1 MPRRFI
7 RRDNWEFGS
16 QPTPTEGT
24 SGEPKSRKRRLAT
37 SFVFT
42 TLFFAGASLAA
53 VAGNQFGPLTGE
65 DSQQLAGDTTA
76 NDAGTPPAATDD
88 ASVAAA
94 APVDAGAGP
103 ADTSTDATVAVDAT
117 ATPPADPTSDAT
129 PVDGAAPADDGTP
142 VDDTT
147 PPVSLTEPSTADTA
161 TTSPA
166 ATQPKRSAKQ
176 TAKAAR
182 GWKATK
188 LRTILV
194 PKLKP
199 APPPEVEGP
208 PSAATIW
215 LNSQLPDPTPPAL
228 RLSPRFASNLKVT
241 AKGAG
246 LDWATMLGILR
257 ARGATGH
264 NPADRT
270 TLRKL
275 AGRLASSGPAK
286 GDWARIVSYS
296 GDTSFADRA
305 AALARYDRAV
315 GLRGLVKGLEA
326 AKKSIATRLLSDRN
340 VSIYEGGRNDIVQ
353 DRVDVRVL
361 AVVAYLRESF
371 GQVTVSSLVSGH
383 RLYARPGVIS
393 AHVSGHALDISGLGE
408 TPIQGH
414 QEPGGI
420 TERAVRDLLFLPSE
434 VMPRQ
439 IISLLGLGGASFP
452 LADHYNHIHI
462 GF

>member
-7 RRDNWEFGS
+7 RRDNWEFGGR
-16 QPTPTEGT
+16 PTPAEGT

-37 SFVFT
+37 TLVFT

-53 VAGNQFGPLTGE
+53 VAGNQFGPLAGE
-65 DSQQLAGDTTA
+65 DSQQLAGDTTTT
-76 NDAGTPPAATDD
+76 DAGTPPVATDD
-88 ASVAAA
+88 TSTAVA

-103 ADTSTDATVAVDAT
+103 ADGSTDATVATDAT
-117 ATPPADPTSDAT
+117 ATPADATSDAT
-129 PVDGAAPADDGTP
+129 SDATP

-147 PPVSLTEPSTADTA
+147 PPASLSGPSTAGTEAVPTA
-161 TTSPA
+161 TA
-166 ATQPKRSAKQ
+166 RKQSAKQ

-188 LRTILV
+188 LRTILL

-199 APPPEVEGP
+199 APPPEIEGP

-228 RLSPRFASNLKVT
+228 RLSPKFASNLKAT
-241 AKGAG
+241 AKASG
-246 LDWATMLGILR
+246 LNWATMLGILR

-264 NPADRT
+264 NPANRP

-275 AGRLASSGPAK
+275 AGRLSSYGPAK

-353 DRVDVRVL
+353 NKVDVRVL
-361 AVVAYLRESF
+361 AVIAYMRESF
-371 GQVTVSSLVSGH
+371 GQVTVSSLISGH
-383 RLYARPGVIS
+383 RLFARPGVIS
-393 AHVSGHALDISGLGE
+393 AHVSGHAVDIVGLAN
-408 TPIQGH
+408 TPIEGH

-420 TERAVRDLLFLPSE
+420 TERAVREILFLPPE

-439 IISLLGLGGASFP
+439 VISLLGLGGASFP
-452 LADHYNHIHI
+452 MADHSNHIHI

>member
-7 RRDNWEFGS
+7 RKNNWEFGGQS
-16 QPTPTEGT
+16 APEEGE
-24 SGEPKSRKRRLAT
+24 SGEPKSKKRRLAT
-37 SFVFT
+37 TLVFT

-53 VAGNQFGPLTGE
+53 VAGNQLSPMNPLSGE
-65 DSQQLAGDTTA
+65 DSQQLAGDTTTTTTTS
-76 NDAGTPPAATDD
+76 DAGTPAATGD
-88 ASVAAA
+88 ASAVAAA
-94 APVDAGAGP
+94 P
-103 ADTSTDATVAVDAT
+103 ADTSSDAT
-117 ATPPADPTSDAT
+117 ASADATAASADQSVDQLAADPTPPANPTAVSTPDASAT
-129 PVDGAAPADDGTP
+129 LTGT
-142 VDDTT
+142 TG
-147 PPVSLTEPSTADTA
+147 
-161 TTSPA
+161 
-166 ATQPKRSAKQ
+166 PKLSAKAA
-176 TAKAAR
+176 AKAAR
-182 GWKATK
+182 GWKKTK
-188 LRTILV
+188 LRTILI

-199 APPPEVEGP
+199 APAPEIEGP
-208 PSAATIW
+208 ANAATIW

-228 RLSPRFASNLKVT
+228 RLSPKFALNLKAT

-264 NPADRT
+264 SPADRT

-275 AGRLASSGPAK
+275 ALRLASYGPTK
-286 GDWARIVSYS
+286 GAWARIVSYS

-305 AALARYDRAV
+305 AALAHYDRAV
-315 GLRGLVKGLEA
+315 GLTGLVKGLEA
-326 AKKSIATRLLSDRN
+326 AKKSIATRLLSDPN

-353 DRVDVRVL
+353 NKVDVRVL
-361 AVVAYLRESF
+361 TVIAYLRETF
-371 GQVTVSSLVSGH
+371 GQVTVTSLISGH

-393 AHVSGHALDISGLGE
+393 AHVSGHALDVSGLGD

-420 TERAVRDLLFLPSE
+420 TERAVREILFLPAE

-439 IISLLGLGGASFP
+439 VISLLGMGGPSFP
-452 LADHYNHIHI
+452 MADHYNHIHI

>member
-7 RRDNWEFGS
+7 RKNNWEFGG
-16 QPTPTEGT
+16 PPAPEEGE

-37 SFVFT
+37 TLVFT
-42 TLFFAGASLAA
+42 TVFFAGASLAA
-53 VAGNQFGPLTGE
+53 VAGNQMTHLTGE
-65 DSQQLAGDTTA
+65 DQQQLAAEQLAGDTT
-76 NDAGTPPAATDD
+76 TTEAATED
-88 ASVAAA
+88 ASASTA

-103 ADTSTDATVAVDAT
+103 AESSDGTAPADAAAPGDESVDQLAPDPTPPLNPSAASTPDTSAVFAGT
-117 ATPPADPTSDAT
+117 ATPKLSAR
-129 PVDGAAPADDGTP
+129 AA
-142 VDDTT
+142 
-147 PPVSLTEPSTADTA
+147 
-161 TTSPA
+161 
-166 ATQPKRSAKQ
+166 
-176 TAKAAR
+176 AKAAG
-182 GWKATK
+182 GWKKTK
-188 LRTILV
+188 LRNILL
-194 PKLKP
+194 PKQKP
-199 APPPEVEGP
+199 APAPEVEGP
-208 PSAATIW
+208 ASAATIW
-215 LNSQLPDPTPPAL
+215 LNSPLPDPTPPAL
-228 RLSPRFASNLKVT
+228 RLSPRFASNLKAS
-241 AKGAG
+241 AKAAG

-257 ARGATGH
+257 ARGAAGH
-264 NPADRT
+264 TPADRT
-270 TLRKL
+270 TLQRL
-275 AGRLASSGPAK
+275 ATRLASSGPSK

-315 GLRGLVKGLEA
+315 GLNGLVKGLEA

-353 DRVDVRVL
+353 DKVDVRVL
-361 AVVAYLRESF
+361 AVIAYLRESF

-393 AHVSGHALDISGLGE
+393 AHVSGHALDVSALGG

-420 TERAVRDLLFLPSE
+420 TERAVRDLLLVPSE

-439 IISLLGLGGASFP
+439 IISLLGMGGASFP

>member
-7 RRDNWEFGS
+7 RRENWEFGG
-16 QPTPTEGT
+16 QPTSAEGT

-37 SFVFT
+37 TLVFT

-53 VAGNQFGPLTGE
+53 VAGNQFGPLTAE
-65 DSQQLAGDTTA
+65 DSQQLAGDTTTTTT
-76 NDAGTPPAATDD
+76 DTGTALVATD
-88 ASVAAA
+88 ASTAVG
-94 APVDAGAGP
+94 APVDAGAAP
-103 ADTSTDATVAVDAT
+103 AAASTDATLAADAT
-117 ATPPADPTSDAT
+117 ATPADT
-129 PVDGAAPADDGTP
+129 TP

-147 PPVSLTEPSTADTA
+147 PPASLRRPSSAATAATPA
-161 TTSPA
+161 TTSGRKP
-166 ATQPKRSAKQ
+166 SAKQ
-176 TAKAAR
+176 SAKAAN

-188 LRTILV
+188 LRTILL

-199 APPPEVEGP
+199 APAPEVEGP
-208 PSAATIW
+208 PAAATIW

-228 RLSPRFASNLKVT
+228 RLSPKFASNLKVT
-241 AKGAG
+241 AKAAG

-264 NPADRT
+264 TPADRT
-270 TLRKL
+270 TLHKL
-275 AGRLASSGPAK
+275 AGRLASYGPAN
-286 GDWARIVSYS
+286 GDWARMVSYS
-296 GDTSFADRA
+296 GDTSFADQA

-315 GLRGLVKGLEA
+315 GLKGLVGGLEA
-326 AKKSIATRLLSDRN
+326 AKKAIATRLLTDPN

-353 DRVDVRVL
+353 NKVDVRVL

-371 GQVTVSSLVSGH
+371 GQVTVSSLISGH

-393 AHVSGHALDISGLGE
+393 AHVSGHAVDISGLAN

-420 TERAVRDLLFLPSE
+420 TESAVRDLLFLPSE

-439 IISLLGLGGASFP
+439 VISLLGLGGPSFP

>member
-7 RRDNWEFGS
+7 RKNNWEFGGQS
-16 QPTPTEGT
+16 APEEGE
-24 SGEPKSRKRRLAT
+24 SGEPKSKKRRLAT
-37 SFVFT
+37 TLVFT

-53 VAGNQFGPLTGE
+53 VAGNQLSPMNPLSGE
-65 DSQQLAGDTTA
+65 DSQQLASDTTTTTTTS
-76 NDAGTPPAATDD
+76 DAGTPAATGD
-88 ASVAAA
+88 ASAVAAA
-94 APVDAGAGP
+94 P
-103 ADTSTDATVAVDAT
+103 ADTSSDAT
-117 ATPPADPTSDAT
+117 ASADATAASADQSVDQLAADPTPPANPTAVSTPDASAT
-129 PVDGAAPADDGTP
+129 LTGT
-142 VDDTT
+142 TG
-147 PPVSLTEPSTADTA
+147 
-161 TTSPA
+161 
-166 ATQPKRSAKQ
+166 PKLSAKAA
-176 TAKAAR
+176 AKAAR
-182 GWKATK
+182 GWKKTK
-188 LRTILV
+188 LRTILI

-199 APPPEVEGP
+199 APAPEIEGP
-208 PSAATIW
+208 ANAATIW

-228 RLSPRFASNLKVT
+228 RLSPKFALNLKAT

-264 NPADRT
+264 TPADRT

-275 AGRLASSGPAK
+275 ALRLASYGPTK
-286 GDWARIVSYS
+286 GAWARIVSYS

-305 AALARYDRAV
+305 AALAHYDRAV
-315 GLRGLVKGLEA
+315 GLTGLVKGLEA
-326 AKKSIATRLLSDRN
+326 AKTSIATRLLTDPN

-353 DRVDVRVL
+353 NKVDVRVL
-361 AVVAYLRESF
+361 TVIAYLRETF
-371 GQVTVSSLVSGH
+371 GQVTVTSLISGH

-393 AHVSGHALDISGLGE
+393 AHVSGLAVDIAGLGD

-420 TERAVRDLLFLPSE
+420 TERAVREILFLPAE

-439 IISLLGLGGASFP
+439 VISLLGMGGPSFP
-452 LADHYNHIHI
+452 MADHYNHIHI

>member
-7 RRDNWEFGS
+7 RRDNWEFGG
-16 QPTPTEGT
+16 QPTPEQGT

-37 SFVFT
+37 TFVFT

-53 VAGNQFGPLTGE
+53 VAGNQFSPLTGE
-65 DSQQLAGDTTA
+65 DSQQLAVDTT
-76 NDAGTPPAATDD
+76 T
-88 ASVAAA
+88 
-94 APVDAGAGP
+94 
-103 ADTSTDATVAVDAT
+103 TSTDAGTEQVATGDASASTAAPADAAGTDAT
-117 ATPPADPTSDAT
+117 ASGDATASDGTAT
-129 PVDGAAPADDGTP
+129 PVDTTTDAAP

-147 PPVSLTEPSTADTA
+147 PPASLRGSSTAPNA
-161 TTSPA
+161 AKSA
-166 ATQPKRSAKQ
+166 ATSGGRQSAKAS
-176 TAKAAR
+176 AKAAR
-182 GWKATK
+182 GWKVTK
-188 LRTILV
+188 LRTILL
-194 PKLKP
+194 PKVKP
-199 APPPEVEGP
+199 APKPEIEGP
-208 PSAATIW
+208 PSAATVW

-228 RLSPRFASNLKVT
+228 RLSAKFARNLKAT

-275 AGRLASSGPAK
+275 ALRLASSGPAR

-296 GDTSFADRA
+296 GDTSFADKA

-315 GLRGLVKGLEA
+315 GLKGLVKGLEA

-353 DRVDVRVL
+353 GKVDVRIL

-393 AHVSGHALDISGLGE
+393 AHVSGHAVDIAGLGD
-408 TPIQGH
+408 TSIQGH

-420 TERAVRDLLFLPSE
+420 TERAVRELLFLPTE

-439 IISLLGLGGASFP
+439 VISLLGMGGPSFP
-452 LADHYNHIHI
+452 MADHYNHIHI